1 MAWRKKMLQTLVV
14 TAAVTAFCVSS
25 LQAGIITFDLRDAS
39 IEDIDEVVSFAL
51 TDTSSGLTATLTAN
65 IGELN
70 QTNTGF
76 GINAPEGGDDTDTI
90 DDIKGTES
98 VTITFNEPV
107 TFDQLVLSL
116 FSSGETASLS
126 IAGGSPFSLTDT
138 GSGTDI
144 FNFTTDN
151 AVPIGQTVVLSHESG
166 NGFSFDN
173 FTVTTVPE
181 PTTLVMLLVGLI
193 GLALVCRRR
202 RA

>member
-116 FSSGETASLS
+116 FSSGEAASLS
-126 IAGGSPFSLTDT
+126 IAGGFP
-138 GSGTDI
+138 
-144 FNFTTDN
+144 
-151 AVPIGQTVVLSHESG
+151 VLSDRHRLGPPTYLTSR
-166 NGFSFDN
+166 
-173 FTVTTVPE
+173 
-181 PTTLVMLLVGLI
+181 PTTPFPSGKQSFCPMRAATAS
-193 GLALVCRRR
+193 ALTTSR
-202 RA
+202 